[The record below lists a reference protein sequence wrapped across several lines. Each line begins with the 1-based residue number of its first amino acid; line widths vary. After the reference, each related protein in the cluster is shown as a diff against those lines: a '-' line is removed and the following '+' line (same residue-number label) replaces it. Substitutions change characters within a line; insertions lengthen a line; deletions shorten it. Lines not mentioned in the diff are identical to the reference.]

1 MRLWSKEVSG
11 FRRHKLYKEV
21 RKQMEIKKVGVVGC
35 GLMGAGIV
43 EVCAK
48 AGCEVVVSEIND
60 QFLQKGLGLLKGS
73 FSKAVSKGKATQEE
87 MDAALAR
94 VKGTTN
100 TADFAPCDLI
110 IEAAIENMKLK
121 KDLFAELDGILR
133 PEAII
138 GSNTSSLCITEMASA
153 TKRGDKVLGIH
164 FFNPVPVMPLLELVR
179 TILTSDET
187 LATAQKFGQS
197 VGKTTV
203 VAKDTPGFIVNRL
216 LIPYLLDAVKVYED
230 GLATR
235 EDIDTA
241 IKLGLNHPMGPLT
254 LLDLVGLD
262 TALFIADA
270 MFEEFKDTKYA
281 APPLLRRMVLAG
293 HLGRKSGKGFYD
305 YSK

>member
-1 MRLWSKEVSG
+1 
-11 FRRHKLYKEV
+11 
-21 RKQMEIKKVGVVGC
+21 MEIKKVGVVGC

-48 AGCEVVVSEIND
+48 AGYEVVVSEIND
-60 QFLQKGLGLLKGS
+60 EFLQKGMDRLNKSLS
-73 FSKAVSKGKATQEE
+73 RAVSKGKATQEE
-87 MDAALAR
+87 MDATLAR
-94 VKGTTN
+94 VKGTTD
-100 TADFAPCDLI
+100 TADFAPCDLV
-110 IEAAIENMKLK
+110 IEAAIENMELK
-121 KDLFAELDGILR
+121 KKIFAELDGILR
-133 PEAII
+133 PGAII
-138 GSNTSSLCITEMASA
+138 GSNTSSLCITEIASA
-153 TKRGDKVLGIH
+153 TQRGDRVLGIH

-187 LATAQKFGQS
+187 LAVVQEFGQS

-203 VAKDTPGFIVNRL
+203 GAKDTPGFIVNRL
-216 LIPYLLDAVKVYED
+216 LIPYLLHAVKIYED

-262 TALFIADA
+262 TTLFIADA
-270 MFEEFKDTKYA
+270 MFEEFKDPRYA

>member
-1 MRLWSKEVSG
+1 
-11 FRRHKLYKEV
+11 
-21 RKQMEIKKVGVVGC
+21 MEIEKVGVVGC

-43 EVCAK
+43 EVCAR
-48 AGCEVVVSEIND
+48 AGYEVVVSEIND
-60 QFLQKGLGLLKGS
+60 EFLQKGLERLKGS
-73 FSKAVSKGKATQEE
+73 LSRAVSKGKATQEE

-94 VKGTTN
+94 IKGTTK
-100 TADFAPCDLI
+100 TADFADRDLI
-110 IEAAIENMKLK
+110 IEAAIENMELK
-121 KDLFAELDGILR
+121 KELFAELDGILR

-187 LATAQKFGQS
+187 LAIAQEFGQS

-216 LIPYLLDAVKVYED
+216 LIPYLLDAVKIYED

-262 TALFIADA
+262 TTLFIADA
-270 MFEEFKDTKYA
+270 MFEEFKDPKYA

>member
-1 MRLWSKEVSG
+1 
-11 FRRHKLYKEV
+11 
-21 RKQMEIKKVGVVGC
+21 MEIKKVGVVGC
-35 GLMGAGIV
+35 GLMGSGIV

-48 AGCEVVVSEIND
+48 AGYEVVVSEIND
-60 QFLQKGLGLLKGS
+60 EFLQKGMDRFNKSLS
-73 FSKAVSKGKATQEE
+73 RAVSKGKATQEE
-87 MDAALAR
+87 IDAALAR
-94 VKGTTN
+94 VKGTTDM
-100 TADFAPCDLI
+100 ADFAPCDLV
-110 IEAAIENMKLK
+110 IEAAIENMELK
-121 KDLFAELDGILR
+121 KGIFAELDGVLR

-153 TKRGDKVLGIH
+153 TQRGDRVLGIH
-164 FFNPVPVMPLLELVR
+164 FFNPVPIMPLLELVR
-179 TILTSDET
+179 TILTDDET
-187 LATAQKFGQS
+187 LAVVQEFGQS

-216 LIPYLLDAVKVYED
+216 LIPYLLHAVKIYED

-241 IKLGLNHPMGPLT
+241 IKLGLNHPMGPLA

-270 MFEEFKDTKYA
+270 MFEEFKDPRYA

>member
-1 MRLWSKEVSG
+1 
-11 FRRHKLYKEV
+11 
-21 RKQMEIKKVGVVGC
+21 MEIKKVGVVGC
-35 GLMGAGIV
+35 GLMGSGIV

-48 AGCEVVVSEIND
+48 AGYEVVVSEIND
-60 QFLQKGLGLLKGS
+60 EFLQKGLGRLNKSLS
-73 FSKAVSKGKATQEE
+73 RAVSKGKATQEE
-87 MDAALAR
+87 MDATLAR
-94 VKGTTN
+94 IKGTTKM
-100 TADFAPCDLI
+100 ADFAPCDLV
-110 IEAAIENMKLK
+110 IEAAIENMELK
-121 KDLFAELDGILR
+121 KQIFTELDGILR

-138 GSNTSSLCITEMASA
+138 GSNTSSLCVTEMASV
-153 TKRGDKVLGIH
+153 TQRGDKVLGIH
-164 FFNPVPVMPLLELVR
+164 FFNPVPIMPLLELVR

-187 LATAQKFGQS
+187 LAVVREFGQS

-216 LIPYLLDAVKVYED
+216 LIPYLLHAVRIYED
-230 GLATR
+230 GLATK

-262 TALFIADA
+262 TTLFIADA
-270 MFEEFKDTKYA
+270 MFEEFKDPRYA